1 MIDQLLK
8 ESGSLLLVPLA
19 MIVAGFYLTKGF
31 YGLHRSRSQD
41 RKDFLD
47 LWAKADK
54 SDDLWLQV
62 AIRHIF
68 GENLPSSV
76 IRHLMVQPQASQSL
90 GDMAFAWPLLDM
102 NETSGELKWRAP
114 RHFSPRIRRIERMA
128 WLTGYVLLAALGF
141 GSVWL
146 AVIAGKSLLGAA
158 SWILAFEMACFAF
171 WSLMRSERLHNANID
186 VPRWTAKLRWEG
198 GGCNTLASSPSR
210 SRRSK
215 KRRV

>member
-1 MIDQLLK
+1 MIIELLK
-8 ESGSLLLVPLA
+8 ESGSLLLAPLA
-19 MIVAGFYLTKGF
+19 MIVACFYLTKGF
-31 YGLHRSRSQD
+31 YGLQRSRSQD

-76 IRHLMVQPQASQSL
+76 IRHLMTQSQASQSL
-90 GDMAFAWPLLDM
+90 VDIAFAWRLLDM
-102 NETSGELKWRAP
+102 NETSGELRWRAP
-114 RHFSPRIRRIERMA
+114 RHFSPRVRRIERAA
-128 WLTGYVLLAALGF
+128 WLTTYVLLAALAF
-141 GSVWL
+141 GCIWA
-146 AVIAGKSLLGAA
+146 AVTAGKSFLGIA
-158 SWILAFEMACFAF
+158 SWVLAFEMGCFAL
-171 WSLMRSERLHNANID
+171 WSLMRSERLHSANID

-198 GGCNTLASSPSR
+198 GGCNMVASSPSR